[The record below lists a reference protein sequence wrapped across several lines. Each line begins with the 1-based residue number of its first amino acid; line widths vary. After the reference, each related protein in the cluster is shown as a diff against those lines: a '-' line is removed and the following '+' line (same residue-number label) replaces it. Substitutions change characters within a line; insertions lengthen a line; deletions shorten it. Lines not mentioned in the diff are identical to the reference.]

1 MAIYY
6 MDSSGIVKRYVDEI
20 GSAWVI
26 DITNPEKSNEIYTVR
41 MTCVEIISA
50 ATRRTRDG
58 TIAYAD
64 ATMAIAT
71 FKDDVR
77 NEYQIVEVTER
88 LVNRAMNLAETHGLR
103 GYDAVQLAA
112 ACEIQALCTA
122 NDLRRL
128 SLFPQIPTSMSQL
141 LLKAVSRR
149 SKCTFLKISSA
160 FSI

>member
-41 MTCVEIISA
+41 MTCVEIVSA

-58 TIAYAD
+58 TITSAD

-71 FKDDVR
+71 FKNDLQ
-77 NEYQIVEVTER
+77 NEYQIVEVTEQ

-122 NDLRRL
+122 SGLAPIVFVSADTNLNAAATAEGL
-128 SLFPQIPTSMSQL
+128 SVEDPN
-141 LLKAVSRR
+141 AH
-149 SKCTFLKISSA
+149 A
-160 FSI
+160 